1 MRKIYGIGE
10 TVLDIIFK
18 NNQPQAAKAGGSV
31 LNSVV
36 SIGRMELPVSFIS
49 EYGHDDVGNLIDS
62 FLKSNG
68 VDTSFVHWFHDG
80 STSLALAF
88 LDEKND
94 AHYNFY
100 KDFPANRLDIE
111 FPVIEKDDIVQCGS
125 FYAIWPEIRE
135 KFRKFIGSAKENGAL
150 ILYDPN
156 FRRTHVS
163 ELEILKPLVIENMKM
178 ASLLRGSDEDFKNI
192 FGANNID
199 EAWEVAKEFCKC
211 LVYTVNVE
219 GVYIRTTTFSGKFPV
234 QKITPVSTIGA
245 GDNFN
250 AGMITA
256 IYSNNY
262 KREQLENIG
271 YKEWSK
277 IISSAVAFATH
288 VCLSYENYISKEF
301 AEKSRSSQII

>member
-49 EYGHDDVGNLIDS
+49 EYGQDDVGNLIDS

-68 VDTSFVHWFHDG
+68 VDTSSVHRFHYG

-94 AHYNFY
+94 AHYTFY

-111 FPVIEKDDIVQCGS
+111 FPVIKKDDIVQCGS

-135 KFRKFIGSAKENGAL
+135 KFRKFIRNAKENGAL

-256 IYSNNY
+256 IYNNNY
-262 KREQLENIG
+262 KKEQLENIG
-271 YKEWSK
+271 EKEWSK

-301 AEKSRSSQII
+301 AEESRNSQII